1 MTINDISSFCTQ
13 TVGDISPDAVEFAKT
28 AIRLKY
34 KTLYDAHAWRES
46 MRVFNITLDPTLNGV
61 FFLPYDA
68 EELIFCKMARDGINY
83 TRLNYRDRDW
93 IERIWATT
101 LYSLP
106 GNFPFFYRSEN
117 LGWPYINPGQLTF
130 TTYDLT
136 PFTVFIEGKDGNGNP
151 LAESFIMN
159 GTLQADGVTV
169 TPGVIT
175 TKGVYAFVMS
185 LSKDGG
191 NLSVNDSATGKAIG
205 MSEAASQLIFSQ
217 FVLYPPL
224 IWTDPDGTPIPYSIQ
239 CQAKLKPDTL
249 DNDMSVP
256 RISHTWDA
264 LIEFTLS
271 SLYTRAR
278 QLTKADA
285 REQKAI
291 QHVQAAVNV
300 EKNQSASFQQAIPTV
315 YESGDY
321 LGLYGQGT
329 YATSSYPFGI

>member
-1 MTINDISSFCTQ
+1 
-13 TVGDISPDAVEFAKT
+13 VEFAKT

-46 MRVFNITLDPTLNGV
+46 MRVFNITLDPSLNGV

-68 EELIFCKMARDGINY
+68 EEMIFVKLSRDGVNY
-83 TRLNYRDRDW
+83 TRLNYRERDW
-93 IERIWATT
+93 IERVWATT

-106 GNFPFFYRSEN
+106 GNFPFYYRSEN
-117 LGWPYINPGQLTF
+117 LAWPYAGPGQLTF
-130 TTYDLT
+130 TTSDLT
-136 PFTVFIEGKDGNGNP
+136 PFTAFIEGKDYNGNP
-151 LAESFIMN
+151 LSESFILN
-159 GTLQADGVTV
+159 GTLQADGITV
-169 TPGVIT
+169 TPGVVT
-175 TKGVYAFVMS
+175 TKGVYKFVTS
-185 LSKDGG
+185 LSKDSG
-191 NLSVNDSATGKAIG
+191 NLTVSDSASGKTIG
-205 MSEAASQLIFSQ
+205 LGQAASQLIFSQ
-217 FVLYPPL
+217 YVLYPPL
-224 IWTDPDGTPIPYSIQ
+224 IWNDPDGTVIPYSVQ

-256 RISHTWDA
+256 RISHIWDA

-271 SLYTRAR
+271 ALYTRAR

-300 EKNQSASFQQAIPTV
+300 EKNQSENRQQVVPTV
-315 YESGDY
+315 YETGDY
-321 LGLYGQGT
+321 LGLYGHGT

>member
-1 MTINDISSFCTQ
+1 
-13 TVGDISPDAVEFAKT
+13 
-28 AIRLKY
+28 
-34 KTLYDAHAWRES
+34 
-46 MRVFNITLDPTLNGV
+46 
-61 FFLPYDA
+61 
-68 EELIFCKMARDGINY
+68 
-83 TRLNYRDRDW
+83 
-93 IERIWATT
+93 
-101 LYSLP
+101 
-106 GNFPFFYRSEN
+106 
-117 LGWPYINPGQLTF
+117 
-130 TTYDLT
+130 
-136 PFTVFIEGKDGNGNP
+136 
-151 LAESFIMN
+151 
-159 GTLQADGVTV
+159 
-169 TPGVIT
+169 
-175 TKGVYAFVMS
+175 MS

-256 RISHTWDA
+256 RISHIWDA

-300 EKNQSASFQQAIPTV
+300 EKNPERVFPTGNSDCV
-315 YESGDY
+315 RVGRLSRA
-321 LGLYGQGT
+321 LWARHLRN
-329 YATSSYPFGI
+329 

>member
-1 MTINDISSFCTQ
+1 MTVNDIADFTTK
-13 TVGDISPDAVEFAKT
+13 TVGDISSDAVEFAKA

-46 MRVFNITLDPTLNGV
+46 MRIYNITLDPTLNGV

-68 EELIFCKMARDGINY
+68 EEMIFLKLSNDGTNF
-83 TRLNYRDRDW
+83 TRLNYRERDW
-93 IERIWATT
+93 IERVWATT

-106 GNFPFFYRSEN
+106 GNFPFYYRSEN
-117 LGWPYINPGQLTF
+117 LAWPYIGPGQLTF
-130 TTYDLT
+130 TTSDLT
-136 PFTVFIEGKDGNGNP
+136 PFTVFIEGKDYNGNP
-151 LAESFIMN
+151 LSEAFILN
-159 GTLQADGVTV
+159 GTLQPDGITI
-169 TPGVIT
+169 TPGIVT
-175 TKGVYAFVMS
+175 TKGVYKFVTS

-191 NLSVNDSATGKAIG
+191 TLTVTDSATGKTLGLGAV
-205 MSEAASQLIFSQ
+205 AAQLVFSQ

-224 IWTDPDGTPIPYSIQ
+224 VWTNPDGTAIPYSIQ

-256 RISHTWDA
+256 RISHIWDA

-300 EKNQSASFQQAIPTV
+300 EKNQSENRQQVIPTV

-321 LGLYGQGT
+321 LGIYGHGT
-329 YATSSYPFGI
+329 YATSSYPF

>member
-1 MTINDISSFCTQ
+1 MTVNDVATFCTQ
-13 TVGDISPDAVEFAKT
+13 TVGDIGSDAVAFAKT

-68 EELIFCKMARDGINY
+68 EEMIFCKLSRDSVNY
-83 TRLNYRDRDW
+83 QRLQYRDRDW
-93 IERIWATT
+93 IERAYYTAIVQ
-101 LYSLP
+101 P
-106 GNFPFFYRSEN
+106 GYTPFYYRTEN
-117 LGWPYINPGQLTF
+117 LGWPSIAPGQLTF
-130 TTYDLT
+130 STVEQS
-136 PFTVFIEGKDGNGNP
+136 PFNIYIEGKDFSGNP
-151 LAESFIMN
+151 LSESFILN
-159 GTLQADGVTV
+159 GTLLPDGVTV
-169 TPGVIT
+169 QPGIVT
-175 TKGVYAFVMS
+175 TTGVYQIVTS
-185 LSKDGG
+185 LSKTGG
-191 NLSVNDSATGKAIG
+191 NLTVSDAATGKLIG
-205 MSEAASQLIFSQ
+205 LGEAASQLIFSQ

-224 IWTDPDGTPIPYSIQ
+224 IWTDQTGAPIPYLVQ

-256 RISHTWDA
+256 RISHIWDA

-278 QLTKADA
+278 NLTKADS

-300 EKNQSASFQQAIPTV
+300 EKNQSESFQQVQPII
-315 YESGDY
+315 YDQGDY
-321 LGLYGQGT
+321 LAYN
-329 YATSSYPFGI
+329 YVSVSSINPFG

>member
-1 MTINDISSFCTQ
+1 MTLSEIADFTTQ
-13 TVGDISPDAVEFAKT
+13 TVGDIGSDAVAFAKT

-68 EELIFCKMARDGINY
+68 EEMIFCKLSRDSVNY
-83 TRLNYRDRDW
+83 QRLQYRDRDW
-93 IERIWATT
+93 IERAYYTAIVQ
-101 LYSLP
+101 P
-106 GNFPFFYRSEN
+106 GYTSFYYRAEN
-117 LGWPYINPGQLTF
+117 LGWPYIAPGQLTF
-130 TTYDLT
+130 TTSDQS
-136 PFTVFIEGKDGNGNP
+136 PFNIYIEGKDFNGNP
-151 LAESFIMN
+151 LSESFILN
-159 GTLQADGVTV
+159 GTLQPDGITV
-169 TPGVIT
+169 TPGIVT
-175 TKGVYAFVMS
+175 TTGVYQIVTS
-185 LSKDGG
+185 LSKTGG
-191 NLSVNDSATGKAIG
+191 NLTVSDAATGKLIG
-205 MSEAASQLIFSQ
+205 LGEAASQLIFSQ

-224 IWTDPDGTPIPYSIQ
+224 IWTNTDGTPIPYSIQ

-256 RISHTWDA
+256 RVSHVWDA

-278 QLTKADA
+278 QLTKADS

-300 EKNQSASFQQAIPTV
+300 EKNQSESFQQVQPTIFDQ
-315 YESGDY
+315 GDY
-321 LGLYGQGT
+321 LAYG
-329 YATSSYPFGI
+329 YMNVSSTNPFG

>member
-1 MTINDISSFCTQ
+1 M
-13 TVGDISPDAVEFAKT
+13 AFAKT

-61 FFLPYDA
+61 FFFPYDA
-68 EELIFCKMARDGINY
+68 EEMIFCKLSRDGAYY

-93 IERIWATT
+93 IERIWSNS

-106 GNFPFFYRSEN
+106 GNLPYYYRSEN
-117 LGWPYINPGQLTF
+117 LAWPYIGPGQLTF
-130 TTYDLT
+130 TTSDQS
-136 PFTVFIEGKDGNGNP
+136 PFNVYLEGKDFNGNP
-151 LAESFIMN
+151 LSESFIMSA
-159 GTLQADGVTV
+159 TLLPDGVTV
-169 TPGVIT
+169 QPGIIT
-175 TKGVYAFVMS
+175 TTGVYKFVTS

-191 NLSVNDSATGKAIG
+191 NLTVSDAASGKLIG
-205 MSEAASQLIFSQ
+205 MGAAASQLIFSQ

-224 IWTDPDGTPIPYSIQ
+224 IFTDQNVNPIPYSVQ
-239 CQAKLKPDTL
+239 VQAKLKPDSL

-256 RISHTWDA
+256 RVSHVWDA

-271 SLYTRAR
+271 ALYTRAR

-300 EKNQSASFQQAIPTV
+300 EKNQSESFQQVIPTI
-315 YESGDY
+315 YDSGDFLNAWGRY
-321 LGLYGQGT
+321 V
-329 YATSSYPFGI
+329 TSSFPWGN